1 MDARLRERR
10 GVLRVSAS
18 RHIDCSVRRRPFG
31 PTPFSYPG
39 CESVLWLHVPR
50 GYRADRAHLYKLCA
64 LQARPSSPAPRTSVH
79 HVHVPRPAPRDSVC
93 LLRQRLPA
101 ASRAPSVFAC
111 RVPRSP
117 QPSTSGGKSLILKR
131 VADNRASCGQ
141 FPFQGVSKTATRS
154 EMFEKPPL
162 IRSQPTLERWLSTQS
177 SSRPS
182 RNVSKTATHRRVSA
196 QQEIFRA
203 AFAF

>member
-1 MDARLRERR
+1 MDARLRKRR
-10 GVLRVSAS
+10 GILRVSAS

-31 PTPFSYPG
+31 STPFSYPG

-64 LQARPSSPAPRTSVH
+64 LQARPSSPAPRTSVPR
-79 HVHVPRPAPRDSVC
+79 VRGTRPAPRGSAC

-131 VADNRASCGQ
+131 VADNRAPYSR
-141 FPFQGVSKTATRS
+141 FRFQDVSKIATHS
-154 EMFEKPPL
+154 EMLEKPPL
-162 IRSQPTLERWLSTQS
+162 I
-177 SSRPS
+177 
-182 RNVSKTATHRRVSA
+182 
-196 QQEIFRA
+196 
-203 AFAF
+203 

>member
-1 MDARLRERR
+1 M
-10 GVLRVSAS
+10 
-18 RHIDCSVRRRPFG
+18 DCSVRRRPFG
-31 PTPFSYPG
+31 PTPFLRHAGKLVSGSSRPADAQMLVGHTLQPYLQQLHSLRARLRSPTALAMRRAVR
-39 CESVLWLHVPR
+39 SVLARRALPSRTVPYPRAPCLTLAHR
-50 GYRADRAHLYKLCA
+50 G
-64 LQARPSSPAPRTSVH
+64 PSSPY
-79 HVHVPRPAPRDSVC
+79 
-93 LLRQRLPA
+93 
-101 ASRAPSVFAC
+101 PSM
-111 RVPRSP
+111 
-117 QPSTSGGKSLILKR
+117 SGGKSLILKR

-182 RNVSKTATHRRVSA
+182 RNVSKTATHQQTSAKREVFRV
-196 QQEIFRA
+196 